1 MGGFYNVRTAAG
13 TYACKPRG
21 IFRKEKTILLVGD
34 RVRIEPLP
42 DGAGVITELM
52 ARKNCFARPPISN
65 LDKLFIVL
73 STTKP
78 EPDLFFADKLTVV
91 CAAAGRTVVVV
102 NKSDLR
108 APDSVAAAYEKAG
121 YAVVAAS
128 AKTGMGL
135 EEILRLARGAVSA
148 FAGFSGA
155 GKSSLLSRL
164 LPERLETG
172 AVSEKL
178 GAAGTLPG
186 TPSCF
191 PLRRILYRRHTAGFS
206 SLDMLRNLSLK
217 KEELQNAFPEFKP
230 LSRPVP
236 LERLH
241 APGKRNGTAPSA
253 PPWRTGRSPPRELL
267 RPARAARRAPRLG
280 IAPQRA
286 CRDPAAAQ
294 PHPPGRG
301 PRRKKPAQSPR
312 EPEPKARLRTRALF
326 LVHFIAPNGALF
338 FAAGKKAARCQC
350 VRKPQS
356 EPQCPAAFLTYMKYK
371 KDSTAVFPV
380 KSQTWQNQCRLSGEM
395 AQCLPNLTPA
405 GVIFSL
411 MALPCTG

>member
-1 MGGFYNVRTAAG
+1 MCSNADSAYATGRSAASASPFRNCPAQPEHVPGRADQTAEKSGETAAHSLCGLVTRSMGGFYNVRTAAG

-91 CAAAGRTVVVV
+91 CAASGVEPVVVV

-178 GAAGTLPG
+178 GRG
-186 TPSCF
+186 
-191 PLRRILYRRHTAGFS
+191 RHTTRHTELFSVAPDSYIADTAGFS

-230 LSRPVP
+230 YLGQCRWNACTHRET
-236 LERLH
+236 ERDC
-241 APGKRNGTAPSA
+241 AVRAAVADWTIAPSRYESYCA
-253 PPWRTGRSPPRELL
+253 LHEQLGA
-267 RPARAARRAPRLG
+267 RPDWA
-280 IAPQRA
+280 
-286 CRDPAAAQ
+286 
-294 PHPPGRG
+294 
-301 PRRKKPAQSPR
+301 
-312 EPEPKARLRTRALF
+312 
-326 LVHFIAPNGALF
+326 
-338 FAAGKKAARCQC
+338 
-350 VRKPQS
+350 
-356 EPQCPAAFLTYMKYK
+356 
-371 KDSTAVFPV
+371 
-380 KSQTWQNQCRLSGEM
+380 
-395 AQCLPNLTPA
+395 
-405 GVIFSL
+405 
-411 MALPCTG
+411 

>member
-1 MGGFYNVRTAAG
+1 MCSNADSAYATGRSAASASPCRNCPAQPEHVPVRAQTAEKSGETAAHSLCGLVTRSMGGFYNVRTAAG

-91 CAAAGRTVVVV
+91 CAASGVEPVVVV

-155 GKSSLLSRL
+155 GKSSLLSRFC
-164 LPERLETG
+164 PSGWRR
-172 AVSEKL
+172 ARSVKSW

-191 PLRRILYRRHTAGFS
+191 PLRRIPISQT
-206 SLDMLRNLSLK
+206 
-217 KEELQNAFPEFKP
+217 
-230 LSRPVP
+230 
-236 LERLH
+236 
-241 APGKRNGTAPSA
+241 
-253 PPWRTGRSPPRELL
+253 
-267 RPARAARRAPRLG
+267 
-280 IAPQRA
+280 
-286 CRDPAAAQ
+286 
-294 PHPPGRG
+294 PPGS
-301 PRRKKPAQSPR
+301 RRLTCCAISP
-312 EPEPKARLRTRALF
+312 
-326 LVHFIAPNGALF
+326 
-338 FAAGKKAARCQC
+338 
-350 VRKPQS
+350 
-356 EPQCPAAFLTYMKYK
+356 
-371 KDSTAVFPV
+371 
-380 KSQTWQNQCRLSGEM
+380 
-395 AQCLPNLTPA
+395 
-405 GVIFSL
+405 
-411 MALPCTG
+411 

>member
-1 MGGFYNVRTAAG
+1 MCSNADSAYATGRSAASASPFRNCPAQPEHVPGRADQTAEKSGETAAHSLCGLVTRSMGGFYNVRTAAG

-52 ARKNCFARPPISN
+52 ARKNCFARPPIST

-91 CAAAGRTVVVV
+91 CAASGVEPVVVV

-178 GAAGTLPG
+178 GRG
-186 TPSCF
+186 
-191 PLRRILYRRHTAGFS
+191 RHTTRHTELFSVAPDSYIADTAGFS

-230 LSRPVP
+230 YLGQCRWNACTHREK
-236 LERLH
+236 ERDC
-241 APGKRNGTAPSA
+241 AVRAAVADGTIAPSRYESYCA
-253 PPWRTGRSPPRELL
+253 LHEQLGA
-267 RPARAARRAPRLG
+267 RPDWA
-280 IAPQRA
+280 
-286 CRDPAAAQ
+286 
-294 PHPPGRG
+294 
-301 PRRKKPAQSPR
+301 
-312 EPEPKARLRTRALF
+312 
-326 LVHFIAPNGALF
+326 
-338 FAAGKKAARCQC
+338 
-350 VRKPQS
+350 
-356 EPQCPAAFLTYMKYK
+356 
-371 KDSTAVFPV
+371 
-380 KSQTWQNQCRLSGEM
+380 
-395 AQCLPNLTPA
+395 
-405 GVIFSL
+405 
-411 MALPCTG
+411 